1 MNKVEIKKLIS
12 GTKCSPE
19 MFEQL
24 TETGGLE
31 SAIEYVKSLKGEK
44 STPNEVGLTVGFLN
58 KFTVTKVVRDES
70 TGKDTAYKVDM
81 WRSKVAI
88 PRSDLVGSPLEKQCE
103 GEWLLLTGV
112 FQPNKKS
119 EGYNIGH
126 DFIRTREE
134 ENLVE
139 EEKSSKIGKKPFVIN
154 DWMKRNSNRE
164 EITDPVN

>member
-112 FQPNKKS
+112 FQPNKRS
-119 EGYNIGH
+119 AGFNIGQ
-126 DFIRTREE
+126 DFLQTRKKANELAKAKADKEGRT
-134 ENLVE
+134 
-139 EEKSSKIGKKPFVIN
+139 PYVIH
-154 DWMKRNSNRE
+154 DWMQDRVGE
-164 EITDPVN
+164 PVEFE